1 MGCSYE
7 SISFVFVRRSVF
19 RLGHIVQF
27 PLVIPRASPP
37 DHDSDAITSFD
48 TSSLLI
54 SPRFRICP
62 ELGALSRGLAASA
75 FRKASCNVRTL
86 MA

>member
-1 MGCSYE
+1 M
-7 SISFVFVRRSVF
+7 FVRQLAF
-19 RLGHIVQF
+19 RLGHIVEF
-27 PLVIPRASPP
+27 FLAVLHVRPR
-37 DHDSDAITSFD
+37 DHDSEAITSFD

-54 SPRFRICP
+54 SPKFLICP

-75 FRKASCNVRTL
+75 LRKASCNVRTL